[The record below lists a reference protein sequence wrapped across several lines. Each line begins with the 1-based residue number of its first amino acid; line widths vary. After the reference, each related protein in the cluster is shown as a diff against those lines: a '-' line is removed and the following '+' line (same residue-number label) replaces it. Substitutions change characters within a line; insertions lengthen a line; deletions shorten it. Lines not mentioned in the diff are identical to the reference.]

1 MKKKTVPA
9 KQNQAL
15 TPTTSRVA
23 GYAPTLPSL
32 EFHWEPGSDPKT
44 PEALQRYFNSMQLRG
59 VKEHIIETGLR
70 MWQRSHVDGNGG
82 NITVR
87 VGDNLV
93 LCTPT
98 LISKGRLAIDDIALV
113 DLDGNQLAGRYKR
126 TSEVNTHLA
135 CMRATPDAK
144 ACVHAHPPH
153 ATAFAVAHMAPP
165 SAMCS
170 EAEVF
175 LGEIGITRY
184 ATPGTAEN
192 ARLVGEIAADHPV
205 ILLQNHG
212 VMAWG
217 TDLEMAYWR
226 LENLEAACKTIWI
239 ASQLGNGLHPI
250 PPAMMRELITLRGS
264 LQMKDKRATLPDSEL
279 CRSTMTPGFKGLVTD
294 ESDVAYTKNP
304 VNKTSKKETSSGLS
318 KKDIDAIAQRVV
330 ELLEAKKR

>member
-1 MKKKTVPA
+1 MKKTTAPKKAVPQSTA
-9 KQNQAL
+9 PVISKI
-15 TPTTSRVA
+15 A

-32 EFHWEPGSDPKT
+32 EYRWEPGSDPKT
-44 PEALQRYFNSMQLRG
+44 PEEIQRFFTSMQLRA
-59 VKEHIIETGLR
+59 VKEHIVETGLR

-98 LISKGRLAIDDIALV
+98 LISKGRLTVDDIALV
-113 DLDGNQLAGRYKR
+113 DLNGNQVAGRYKR

-135 CMRATPDAK
+135 CMRATPNAK
-144 ACVHAHPPH
+144 ACVHGHPPH
-153 ATAFAVAHMAPP
+153 ATAFAVAHVVPP

-175 LGEIGITRY
+175 LGEIGITEY
-184 ATPGTAEN
+184 ETPGTPRNAE
-192 ARLVGEIAADHPV
+192 LVGAIAADHPV

-217 TDLEMAYWR
+217 TDLEIAYWR

-239 ASQLGNGLHPI
+239 ASQLGGGLHPI
-250 PPAMMRELITLRGS
+250 PPAKMRELISLRGS
-264 LQMKDKRATLPDSEL
+264 LRMKDKRSTLPDSKL
-279 CRSTMTPGFKGLVTD
+279 CRSEMAPGFKGLVA
-294 ESDVAYTKNP
+294 EAGSVYAKNP
-304 VNKTSKKETSSGLS
+304 LNKIANAQAPGRLAPE
-318 KKDIDAIAQRVV
+318 DIEAVAQRVAA
-330 ELLEAKKR
+330 LLRK